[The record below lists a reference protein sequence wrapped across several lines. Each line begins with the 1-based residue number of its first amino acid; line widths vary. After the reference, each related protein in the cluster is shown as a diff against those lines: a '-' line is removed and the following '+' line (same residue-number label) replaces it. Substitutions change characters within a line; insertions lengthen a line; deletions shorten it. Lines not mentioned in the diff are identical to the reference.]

1 MNSKS
6 LPIFIFI
13 AFSIAALT
21 TFANPSGV
29 EYVGYRHKGVTRGEK
44 LPNGA
49 KDLGGGLLSDEDY
62 GVTRFVKGKKYML
75 WLEKIVERNRDGVLH
90 WEVKDVL
97 TFDNLKKNQRFLYSY
112 SSSCTENRAENLDLI
127 VLAELAPKAKNYK
140 VLKAWR
146 ANVENEKFEPTT
158 PVGIVCQA
166 NQP

>member
-1 MNSKS
+1 MTPKS

-62 GVTRFVKGKKYML
+62 GVTRFTKGKNYML
-75 WLEKIVERNRDGVLH
+75 WLEKIVERNDEGVPQ

-97 TFDNLKKNQRFLYSY
+97 VFNKLKKNQEFLFSY
-112 SSSCTENRAENLDLI
+112 SSPCTENGEENLDLI
-127 VLAELAPKAKNYK
+127 VLAELPSKTKIYK
-140 VLKAWR
+140 IVKAWR
-146 ANVENEKFEPTT
+146 ANVKDEKFEQT
-158 PVGIVCQA
+158 PIEGIICQQAA
-166 NQP
+166 N